1 MDWPF
6 LTTARSKQNNGC
18 LDRDLEELGKANRCL
33 ANCCRRTS
41 FCWGLCIGDVSLMN
55 ETYFDPAR
63 WENWAIVVM
72 ILMLFAYAL
81 VLASKES

>member
-1 MDWPF
+1 
-6 LTTARSKQNNGC
+6 
-18 LDRDLEELGKANRCL
+18 
-33 ANCCRRTS
+33 
-41 FCWGLCIGDVSLMN
+41 MN